1 MNFDQSLRHNRRAED
16 LSDFFNSI
24 RRKRPL
30 KSLSGVASKKAEL
43 DAVVR

>member
-24 RRKRPL
+24 RRKLPL
-30 KSLSGVASKKAEL
+30 IPAPREDAEKTQEVA
-43 DAVVR
+43 